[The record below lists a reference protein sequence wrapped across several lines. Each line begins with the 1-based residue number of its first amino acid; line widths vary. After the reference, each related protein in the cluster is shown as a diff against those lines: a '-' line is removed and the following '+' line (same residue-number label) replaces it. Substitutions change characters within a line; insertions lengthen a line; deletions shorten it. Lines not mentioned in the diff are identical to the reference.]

1 MKNKR
6 VQGKNIPKFRKFR
19 NDPMASKVRKE
30 ARSLKDRFILA
41 N

>member
-6 VQGKNIPKFRKFR
+6 VKGKNIPKFRK
-19 NDPMASKVRKE
+19 DPMASKVRKE
-30 ARSLKDRFILA
+30 AKSLKDRFILA